1 MTKLNSHIVSIVAIA
16 GLVLSA
22 LYLAPQAGGAGT
34 TARPGAPAPGF
45 TARDIA
51 GQAVSLSNYVG
62 KTVILEWT
70 NNGCPFVGK
79 HYNSGNMQALQRR
92 FTAAGDIWLTI
103 ASSAPGEEGYVTPDE
118 ARADLA
124 RWKAAPS
131 GFLLDPDG
139 VVGHLYDARA
149 TPHMVVIDRTGRT
162 RRRENCEKLR
172 RRRARRTCGGQTGD
186 DLGDARLW
194 VQRQIQDELRRP
206 VQGGAQRARLGVNQG
221 HDPPPR
227 RLDGYLRTSLWSC
240 GEWYRRELQ
249 SRSE

>member
-16 GLVLSA
+16 GLVFSV

-149 TPHMVVIDRTGRT
+149 TPHMVVIDRTGM
-162 RRRENCEKLR
+162 LVYMG
-172 RRRARRTCGGQTGD
+172 AID
-186 DLGDARLW
+186 DTPSVELADVKTAKNYVVAAL
-194 VQRQIQDELRRP
+194 DELAAGKP
-206 VQGGAQRARLGVNQG
+206 VTISATRAYGCSVK
-221 HDPPPR
+221 
-227 RLDGYLRTSLWSC
+227 YKTS
-240 GEWYRRELQ
+240 
-249 SRSE
+249 